1 MERIIGKNNKGFMVY
16 DLPVIGVLEE
26 NDRVEKVLEKTVTK
40 SPNLEVGINVESL
53 ESEQILN
60 KNLKRSMPK

>member
-1 MERIIGKNNKGFMVY
+1 LEKTTKDLWFMTF
-16 DLPVIGVLEE
+16 LLLESWKK
-26 NDRVEKVLEKTVTK
+26 NDRVEKILEKTVTK